1 VANTKEHKNAVGHR
15 RTRST
20 KSKIR
25 GNRKKMKFFILMV
38 TSDHYSAVGRLN
50 LIEVMQLQKNEYQ
63 FITLGLYTV

>member
-1 VANTKEHKNAVGHR
+1 
-15 RTRST
+15 
-20 KSKIR
+20 
-25 GNRKKMKFFILMV
+25 MKFFILMV